1 MRTLTCVSGNMII
14 IFIELISLLSFIGT
28 RSMRTPILPNW
39 KSLNRG
45 HNLGKGCKNE
55 GDSKC
60 LNIFSGNIMLPTC
73 SQKKVM
79 SMHIA
84 QQMQSASSRIFRYW
98 VHNQPAK
105 GVAKFFI
112 KKKSDFLFLAK
123 YTHNWSFHC
132 EKSL

>member
-1 MRTLTCVSGNMII
+1 
-14 IFIELISLLSFIGT
+14 
-28 RSMRTPILPNW
+28 
-39 KSLNRG
+39 
-45 HNLGKGCKNE
+45 
-55 GDSKC
+55 
-60 LNIFSGNIMLPTC
+60 MLPTC

-123 YTHNWSFHC
+123 YTHN
-132 EKSL
+132 